1 MTTLFLAISRPI
13 EPSTQNNCLRES
25 FFIRDCIYSTIIC
38 NATSGARPFRRNFPS
53 LLMLI
58 TPKKMPEESPNLKLR
73 ELLNSLAS
81 SGQDAQDVE
90 ADSLAEGS
98 ALANGDLVTL
108 LNTESGGDVSG
119 NVLVSLLVT
128 RVLGNKVQV
137 LSSDDDGAVHL
148 GGNDG
153 TGQDTATDR
162 DEAGERAL
170 LVDVAALNGGLGG
183 SETQTDV
190 LIPSSAALARS
201 GALGLGLRVL
211 EDVRLLL
218 ESTLRL
224 DGQLGRHL
232 ELSFSGR
239 YRNEMACG

>member
-1 MTTLFLAISRPI
+1 
-13 EPSTQNNCLRES
+13 
-25 FFIRDCIYSTIIC
+25 
-38 NATSGARPFRRNFPS
+38 
-53 LLMLI
+53 
-58 TPKKMPEESPNLKLR
+58 MPEDIPNLKLR
-73 ELLNSLAS
+73 ELLNRLAS
-81 SGQDAQDVE
+81 SGQDTQDVE
-90 ADSLAEGS
+90 ADSLAERS
-98 ALANGDLVTL
+98 ALANGNLVTL
-108 LNTESGGDVSG
+108 LDTESGGNVGG

-128 RVLGNKVQV
+128 RVLGNEVEV
-137 LSSDDDGAVHL
+137 LSADDDGSVHL

-153 TGQDTATDR
+153 TSQDTATDG
-162 DEAGERAL
+162 DETGEGAL

-190 LIPSSAALARS
+190 LVPSSATLARS
-201 GALGLGLRVL
+201 GGLGLGLRVL

-239 YRNEMACG
+239 YRSEMAYRLSWLGEVETG

>member
-1 MTTLFLAISRPI
+1 M
-13 EPSTQNNCLRES
+13 
-25 FFIRDCIYSTIIC
+25 
-38 NATSGARPFRRNFPS
+38 G
-53 LLMLI
+53 
-58 TPKKMPEESPNLKLR
+58 
-73 ELLNSLAS
+73 
-81 SGQDAQDVE
+81 
-90 ADSLAEGS
+90 
-98 ALANGDLVTL
+98 
-108 LNTESGGDVSG
+108 G
-119 NVLVSLLVT
+119 NVLVSLLVSG
-128 RVLGNKVQV
+128 VLLNKVKV
-137 LSSDDDGAVHL
+137 LAADDDGSVHL

-162 DEAGERAL
+162 DETSEGAL

-190 LIPSSAALARS
+190 LVPSSATLARS
-201 GALGLGLRVL
+201 GGLGLGLRVL

-239 YRNEMACG
+239 YRRRDGVS